1 MIKLLRYL
9 KKRDIPFLLCTI
21 ALIVVQVWLDLT
33 MPDYTAKL
41 STLIAMESKMPGSL
55 TMSDIVYN
63 GGMMLLC
70 SLGSVTCAVICSY
83 FTSNLASDWAYSLRD
98 ALFKKVTSFSNVE
111 INKFTT
117 PSLITRTTNDVM
129 QCQMFIAMGVQLLIK
144 APITAIWAIGK
155 ISNSSIE
162 WMAATVAVVVAVI
175 ILVVFLII
183 FAVPK
188 FKLIQKLT
196 DDLNDITRENVSGVR
211 VIRAFNAENY
221 QANKF
226 ENVNKAVMKNQL
238 FTSRSLGLMQPF
250 MQLAMNSL
258 TISIY
263 WIGAYLINEAIL
275 ADKATVLG
283 NMTAYTQLAM
293 QVVMSFMMLVIIL
306 VILPRAMVAANRI
319 KEVLHTEPAIQDG
332 QAIGKTEER
341 GSVEF
346 KNVTFSYSGDIRHP
360 AVSNISFKAN
370 QGETI
375 AIIGPTGSGKTTLMS
390 LLCRYYDT
398 TQGDIYING
407 RNVKDYKIEELNDC
421 ISIATQKAVLFS
433 GDVKKNV
440 TYGAKEFD
448 EERFK
453 KAVEVSQASFIY
465 ELEGKERA
473 PVAQG
478 GTNFSGGQKQRLSI
492 ARCLYKDSDI
502 LIFDDT
508 FSALDY
514 KTDMLV
520 RKGINENYKD
530 KTVFIVAQR
539 IGTIRHADK
548 IIVLD
553 NGKVQGIGTHDEL
566 MKTCPV
572 YQSIALTQLSP
583 IELEGKERS

>member
-1 MIKLLRYL
+1 MNKLLKYL
-9 KKRDIPFLLCTI
+9 YKRDILYLLFSI
-21 ALIVVQVWLDLT
+21 ALIVIQVWLDLT
-33 MPDYTAKL
+33 MPEYTAKL
-41 STLIAMESKMPGSL
+41 STLIAMESKIPGSL
-55 TMSDIVYN
+55 TMNDIIYN

-70 SLGSVTCAVICSY
+70 TIGSITAAIICSF
-83 FTSNLASDWAYSLRD
+83 FTSNIASDWAYSLRD
-98 ALFKKVTSFSNVE
+98 SLFKKVTSFSNVE

-117 PSLITRTTNDVM
+117 PSLITRTTNDVV

-144 APITAIWAIGK
+144 APITAIWAIFK
-155 ISNSSIE
+155 ISNTSIE
-162 WMAATVAVVVAVI
+162 WMTATAAVVIAVI

-211 VIRAFNAENY
+211 VIRAFNAEKY
-221 QANKF
+221 QADKF
-226 ENVNKAVMKNQL
+226 ENVNTTVMKNHL

-258 TISIY
+258 TIIIY
-263 WIGAYLINEAIL
+263 WIGAYLINEAVL

-283 NMTAYTQLAM
+283 NMSAYTQFAM
-293 QVVMSFMMLVIIL
+293 QVVMSFMMLVIIF
-306 VILPRAMVAANRI
+306 VILPRAMVAAKRI
-319 KEVLHTEPAIQDG
+319 SEVLETKPTIQDG
-332 QAIGKTEER
+332 QVVGSTDER
-341 GSVEF
+341 GTVEF

-370 QGETI
+370 KGETI

-398 TQGDIYING
+398 TSGEILVNG
-407 RNVKDYKIEELNDC
+407 RNVKDYKIEELNDN
-421 ISIATQKAVLFS
+421 ISIATQKAILFS

-440 TYGAKEFD
+440 TYGTKEFD
-448 EERFK
+448 EDRFK
-453 KAVEVSQASFIY
+453 KAIEVSHSSFIY
-465 ELEGKERA
+465 DLEGKENA

-492 ARCLYKDSDI
+492 ARCLYKNSDI

-539 IGTIRHADK
+539 IGTVRHADK
-548 IIVLD
+548 IIVVD
-553 NGKVQGIGTHDEL
+553 SGKIQGIGTHDEL
-566 MKTCPV
+566 MKNCPV
-572 YQSIALTQLSP
+572 YQSIALSQLSQE
-583 IELEGKERS
+583 ELDGKERS